1 MKNEDRN
8 NRRKHVK
15 NNKDEE
21 ITGKSKKS
29 NEINRY
35 FAELC
40 NRVQR
45 GTAFD
50 NPVVSL
56 FHQSDRMQEYITA
69 SP

>member
-15 NNKDEE
+15 NNKNEE

-40 NRVQR
+40 NRVPEFDTYGIWSALRPLRIVVLLR
-45 GTAFD
+45 GIRVPT
-50 NPVVSL
+50 
-56 FHQSDRMQEYITA
+56 
-69 SP
+69 